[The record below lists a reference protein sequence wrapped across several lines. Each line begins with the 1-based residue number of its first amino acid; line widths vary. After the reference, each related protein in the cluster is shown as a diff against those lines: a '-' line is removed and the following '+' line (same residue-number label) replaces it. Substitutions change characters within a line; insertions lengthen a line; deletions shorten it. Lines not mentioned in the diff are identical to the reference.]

1 VEQKMDKSAHIGK
14 TSRQSTPYSTQF
26 SRTTGWK
33 PCHSKGLGRIS
44 LGILACA
51 LALAALPARAQ
62 ASNPVARAATQS
74 KLTEARDL
82 AADGKLAGARGVP
95 LVVLYSR
102 DDCNWCERV
111 RREHLGPL
119 SRDPATPAL
128 IRELH
133 MDRTTPLIDFQ
144 GRRTTSA
151 DFSRD
156 MKARFAPTVMFHG
169 PDGAML
175 AEAIVGFRLADFY
188 GSYLQSAIAD
198 SQQQLRRE
206 K

>member
-1 VEQKMDKSAHIGK
+1 MEKSAHIGK
-14 TSRQSTPYSTQF
+14 TLRQSTPYSTQL
-26 SRTTGWK
+26 SLATGWK
-33 PCHSKGLGRIS
+33 PWHSKGLGRIS

-51 LALAALPARAQ
+51 MSLAAPLTLAQ
-62 ASNPVARAATQS
+62 APNPAARPATQS
-74 KLTEARDL
+74 ALTEARDL

-111 RREHLGPL
+111 RREYLGPL
-119 SRDPATPAL
+119 WRDPATEAV

-133 MDRTTPLIDFQ
+133 MDRATPLIDFQ

-151 DFSRD
+151 DFSRE

-169 PDGAML
+169 PDGAAL